1 MRQRS
6 TGRDSLVPGLLR
18 VHKTAQLPL
27 LVGLLPGQGLYV
39 KKVGEK
45 GLGTMI
51 GIKAGEVILE
61 INERPAR
68 DIAEFKAAVSEA
80 EKDRPVRFKIKR
92 GESKIFA
99 AYQPK

>member
-1 MRQRS
+1 MEKPE
-6 TGRDSLVPGLLR
+6 TLGLVLEAISGY
-18 VHKTAQLPL
+18 TARKM
-27 LVGLLPGQGLYV
+27 GLLPGQGLYV

-51 GIKAGEVILE
+51 GIKAGDVILE
-61 INERPAR
+61 INEKPAR
-68 DIAEFKAAVSEA
+68 DIAEFKATVSVA
-80 EKDRPVRFKIKR
+80 EKDKPVRFKIKR